1 MGVPDET
8 GADPH
13 GPADPCGDPFLRTR
27 FAIPALPA
35 THLRRDRLLEH
46 LDAAPRTPLT
56 VVGGAAGAGKT
67 LLVADWAATRG
78 TPVAWLTAQMAD
90 KGHGTFWAYLLQ
102 ALRLAGVTLSAEV
115 GLPAEAGRV
124 DDALLTRLAVELGAR
139 AAPVTAV
146 IDEYDR
152 VTDPEIA
159 DQLEFVLR
167 HAGTGVRLVLVTRTE
182 PLLPL
187 HRYRA
192 AGAVTEIRN
201 DELAFTP
208 EEAGDLLALHGLR
221 LPPDEIGALL
231 ARTRGWAAGL
241 RLSAL
246 AAQGERDPRSYLKE
260 FEADRTTIGDYLI
273 AEVLKRQRAE
283 TQDLLLR
290 ISVLDRFG
298 PALADALTGRAD
310 AELILTALHRE
321 NAFVEDLGHS
331 WFRLHPLFREIL
343 RAHLR
348 ARHPGLETEL
358 HRRAAAWLRRHG
370 PLGETLEHAAAAG
383 DREAAAGALVGDLAL
398 GELLT
403 GPRAEPLAALFCA
416 MGSEPRTPAT
426 DLVRAARALS
436 LGDLDRALPHLERAT
451 RELEDVAFRPVQG
464 PDGPGREQ
472 QRERGDPGE
481 VAAARLGCALLQ
493 VLAARLAGSPSRA
506 EAAAR
511 RAEELTREVPGRLLD
526 RHPELTALLRA
537 HLGAA
542 RLWAGRFTQARAA
555 LTAVTDHGRTTPAA
569 SAQVRAPEPAS
580 PVGTRT
586 PAAPGRPSTAQVGE
600 ECLAHLALLD
610 HLDGHPGRAERKALA
625 ALAAADHTD
634 PSVLPGVG
642 PAALVLVAVAT
653 ERDELDRAEALLDA
667 PPDAA
672 DARQP
677 VRDPVARALHT
688 LVTARLL
695 LARGDTEGALEAA
708 DRTVAAEEPSPWAEA
723 HAALVAAG
731 AHLAD
736 GRPELAVKLLT
747 DLPGED
753 PLCLVGAAQA
763 ELAAGRPAH
772 ARDLLDRLRPQSAPG
787 LARVRPQPAPR
798 LARMRPQ
805 HTPGPLIAVRSAL
818 VRAELAGAE
827 GDREARRRFVAQ
839 ALREA
844 RRDRLRRPFKEAG
857 PWLRPL
863 LATPALRPLAEGWLL
878 PGAGSPDGT
887 AAVPEPPPVIEELSG
902 RERDVLVR
910 LAEMMSTEEI
920 AADLFVSVNTVKT
933 HLKSAYRK
941 LGVNRRHDAV
951 HRARE
956 LGLL

>member
-1 MGVPDET
+1 MVVTTMGVPDET

-27 FAIPALPA
+27 FAIPTLPL
-35 THLRRDRLLEH
+35 TYLRRERLLGR
-46 LDAAPRTPLT
+46 LDAAPGTPLT

-78 TPVAWLTAQMAD
+78 PRVAWLTAQMAD
-90 KGHGTFWAYLLQ
+90 KGRGTFWAYLLQ

-124 DDALLTRLAVELGAR
+124 DDALLTRLAAELSAR
-139 AAPVTAV
+139 EAPVTAV

-201 DELAFTP
+201 DDLAFIP
-208 EEAGDLLALHGLR
+208 EEAADLLALHGMR
-221 LPPDEIGALL
+221 LPPDEVAALL

-290 ISVLDRFG
+290 ISVLDRFC
-298 PALADALTGRAD
+298 PALADTLTGRGD
-310 AELILTALHRE
+310 AEPILTGLHRE

-358 HRRAAAWLRRHG
+358 HRRAAAWLRHRG

-383 DREAAAGALVGDLAL
+383 DWEAAAGALVGELAL

-403 GPRAEPLAALFCA
+403 GPRAESLAALFSA
-416 MGSEPRTPAT
+416 MGPEPRTAAT
-426 DLVRAARALS
+426 DLVRAAGELS
-436 LGDLDRALPHLERAT
+436 LGDLDRGLPHLRRAE
-451 RELEDVAFRPVQG
+451 RELAREPH
-464 PDGPGREQ
+464 GPGRGVE
-472 QRERGDPGE
+472 DTPADL
-481 VAAARLGCALLQ
+481 AAARLGCTLLQ
-493 VLAARLAGSPSRA
+493 ALAARLTGSPARA

-511 RAEELTREVPGRLLD
+511 RAEELRQEVPGPLLD

-542 RLWAGRFTQARAA
+542 RLWSGRFTQARAA
-555 LTAVTDHGRTTPAA
+555 LTAVADSGRTASTAPA
-569 SAQVRAPEPAS
+569 PAS
-580 PVGTRT
+580 EV
-586 PAAPGRPSTAQVGE
+586 RPSTAQVRE

-610 HLDGHPGRAERKALA
+610 HLDGRPGPAERKALA
-625 ALAAADHTD
+625 ALAAAGHAG
-634 PSVLPGVG
+634 PSPLPGVG
-642 PAALVLVAVAT
+642 TATLVLAAVAMD
-653 ERDELDRAEALLDA
+653 RDEPDRAEALLGSLT
-667 PPDAA
+667 DAA
-672 DARQP
+672 DARHP
-677 VRDPVARALHT
+677 APDPVARAGHA

-708 DRTVAAEEPSPWAEA
+708 DRTVVADEPSPWAET

-736 GRPELAVKLLT
+736 GRPELAAKMLT
-747 DLPGED
+747 ELPGED
-753 PLCLVGAAQA
+753 PLCLAAAAQA
-763 ELAAGRPAH
+763 ELAAGRPEH
-772 ARDLLDRLRPQSAPG
+772 ALELLDRI
-787 LARVRPQPAPR
+787 
-798 LARMRPQ
+798 RPQ
-805 HTPGPLIAVRSAL
+805 HAPGPLVTVRTAL
-818 VRAELAGAE
+818 VRARLADVE
-827 GDREARRRFVAQ
+827 GDHEARRRFVAQ

-844 RRDRLRRPFKEAG
+844 RRDRLRCPFREAG

-863 LATPALRPLAEGWLL
+863 LTTAPLRPLAEGWLL
-878 PGAGSPDGT
+878 RGAASPDGT
-887 AAVPEPPPVIEELSG
+887 AAAAGPLPVVVEELSG

-920 AADLFVSVNTVKT
+920 AADLYVSVNTVKT

-951 HRARE
+951 RRARE

>member
-1 MGVPDET
+1 MVVTTMGVPDET
-8 GADPH
+8 GADPR

-27 FAIPALPA
+27 FAIPTLPV
-35 THLRRDRLLEH
+35 TYLRRDRLLGH
-46 LDAAPRTPLT
+46 LDRAPAAPLT

-67 LLVADWAATRG
+67 LLVADWAATRR

-90 KGHGTFWAYLLQ
+90 KGRGTFWAYLLQ

-124 DDALLTRLAVELGAR
+124 DDALLTRLAAELSAR
-139 AAPVTAV
+139 QAPVTAV

-167 HAGTGVRLVLVTRTE
+167 HADTGVRLVLVTRTE

-273 AEVLKRQRAE
+273 AEVLRRQRAE

-290 ISVLDRFG
+290 ISVLDRFS

-383 DREAAAGALVGDLAL
+383 DWAAAAGALVGDLAL

-403 GPRAEPLAALFCA
+403 GPRAEPLAALFAA
-416 MGSEPRTPAT
+416 MGPEPRTPAT

-436 LGDLDRALPHLERAT
+436 LGDLDRGLPHLERAT
-451 RELEDVAFRPVQG
+451 RELEGATNRPTRN
-464 PDGPGREQ
+464 PDGLAREQ
-472 QRERGDPGE
+472 HQEQPE
-481 VAAARLGCALLQ
+481 PAEPAELAAARLGCALLH
-493 VLAARLAGSPSRA
+493 VLAARLTGSPTRA
-506 EAAAR
+506 EAAAH
-511 RAEELTREVPGRLLD
+511 RAEELKQEVPGRLLD

-542 RLWAGRFTQARAA
+542 RLWAGRFPQARAA
-555 LTAVTDHGRTTPAA
+555 LTAVTDQGRTTPTA
-569 SAQVRAPEPAS
+569 SAQVRDVEPAS
-580 PVGTRT
+580 PVRTRT
-586 PAAPGRPSTAQVGE
+586 PVAPGRPSTAQVRE

-610 HLDGHPGRAERKALA
+610 HLDGRPGRAERKALA

-634 PSVLPGVG
+634 PSTLPGIG
-642 PAALVLVAVAT
+642 PATLVLAAVAT
-653 ERDELDRAEALLDA
+653 DRDELDRAEALLGA

-672 DARQP
+672 DARP
-677 VRDPVARALHT
+677 PARDPVTQALHA

-747 DLPGED
+747 ELPGED

-763 ELAAGRPAH
+763 ELAAGRPGH
-772 ARDLLDRLRPQSAPG
+772 ALDLLGRIH
-787 LARVRPQPAPR
+787 
-798 LARMRPQ
+798 PQ

-818 VRAELAGAE
+818 VEAELAGVE
-827 GDREARRRFVAQ
+827 GDREARRRLVAQ

-887 AAVPEPPPVIEELSG
+887 AAVPEPPPMVEELSG

>member
-35 THLRRDRLLEH
+35 THLRRDRLLGH

-124 DDALLTRLAVELGAR
+124 DDALLTRLAVELSAR

-451 RELEDVAFRPVQG
+451 RELEDAADRPVQG

-472 QRERGDPGE
+472 HREGGDPGE

-511 RAEELTREVPGRLLD
+511 RAEELTQEVPGRLLD

-555 LTAVTDHGRTTPAA
+555 LSAVTDHGRTTPAA
-569 SAQVRAPEPAS
+569 SAQVRALEPAS

-610 HLDGHPGRAERKALA
+610 HLDGRPGRAERKALA

-642 PAALVLVAVAT
+642 PAALVLAAVAT

-667 PPDAA
+667 PP

>member
-8 GADPH
+8 GADPR

-35 THLRRDRLLEH
+35 TYLRRERLLGH
-46 LDAAPRTPLT
+46 LDEAPRRPLT

-67 LLVADWAATRG
+67 LLAADWAAAHPGR
-78 TPVAWLTAQMAD
+78 VAWLTAQMAD
-90 KGHGTFWAYLLQ
+90 KGRGTFWAYLLQ
-102 ALRLAGVTLSAEV
+102 ALRLAGVTLSDGV

-124 DDALLTRLAVELGAR
+124 DEALLTRLAAELSAR
-139 AAPVTAV
+139 ETPVTAV

-167 HAGTGVRLVLVTRTE
+167 HADPGVRLVLVTRTE

-208 EEAGDLLALHGLR
+208 AEAAELLELHGLR
-221 LPPDEIGALL
+221 LPADEVTALL

-241 RLSAL
+241 RLCAL
-246 AAQGERDPRSYLKE
+246 AAQGAADPRTYLKE
-260 FEADRTTIGDYLI
+260 FEADRTTIGDFLL

-290 ISVLDRFG
+290 VSVLDRFC

-310 AELILTALHRE
+310 AELILTGLHRE

-331 WFRLHPLFREIL
+331 WFRLHPLFRDIL

-358 HRRAAAWLRRHG
+358 HRRAAAWLRHSG

-383 DREAAAGALVGDLAL
+383 DWAAAADALVGDLAL

-403 GPRAEPLAALFCA
+403 GPRAETLADLFSA
-416 MGSEPRTPAT
+416 MGPGPGTPAT
-426 DLVRAARALS
+426 DLVRAALELS
-436 LGDLDRALPHLERAT
+436 RGGLDRALPPLERAA
-451 RELEDVAFRPVQG
+451 RALAAEPA
-464 PDGPGREQ
+464 
-472 QRERGDPGE
+472 GDA
-481 VAAARLGCALLQ
+481 AAARFGCALLRT
-493 VLAARLAGSPSRA
+493 LAARLTGSSAQA
-506 EAAAR
+506 ETAAR
-511 RAEELTREVPGRLLD
+511 QAVRLRREIPGRLLD
-526 RHPELTALLRA
+526 RHPEPAALLDT

-542 RLWAGRFTQARAA
+542 RLWAGRYAEARAA
-555 LTAVTDHGRTTPAA
+555 LTAAADTGR
-569 SAQVRAPEPAS
+569 
-580 PVGTRT
+580 
-586 PAAPGRPSTAQVGE
+586 AAPTAQA
-600 ECLAHLALLD
+600 LAHLALLD
-610 HLDGHPGRAERKALA
+610 HLEGHPGRAERRALA
-625 ALAAADHTD
+625 ALSEAEH
-634 PSVLPGVG
+634 PG
-642 PAALVLVAVAT
+642 PAVPPGAGLATLVLAAVAT
-653 ERDELDRAEALLDA
+653 DRDELERAEALLAA
-667 PPDAA
+667 PA
-672 DARQP
+672 DALG
-677 VRDPVARALHT
+677 DPVTEAQRAI
-688 LVTARLL
+688 VTGRVR

-708 DRTVAAEEPSPWAEA
+708 DRMVLAQETSPWAEA
-723 HAALVAAG
+723 HTALVAAG
-731 AHLAD
+731 AHLAE

-747 DLPGED
+747 EPPGGE
-753 PLCLVGAAQA
+753 PLCLVGAARA
-763 ELAAGRPAH
+763 ELAAGRPAN
-772 ARDLLDRLRPQSAPG
+772 AAELLDRIPAHHGLGPLVTVGAA
-787 LARVRPQPAPR
+787 LARAQW
-798 LARMRPQ
+798 
-805 HTPGPLIAVRSAL
+805 H
-818 VRAELAGAE
+818 GAE
-827 GDREARRRFVAQ
+827 GDPAGQRGLVAR

-844 RRDRLRRPFKEAG
+844 RPERLRRPFREAG
-857 PWLRPL
+857 PWLPPL
-863 LATPALRPLAEGWLL
+863 LAALPLRALAEGWLL
-878 PGAGSPDGT
+878 PGTPRPDGT
-887 AAVPEPPPVIEELSG
+887 GRVDEPPPMVEELSG

-920 AADLFVSVNTVKT
+920 AADLYVSVNTVKT

-941 LGVNRRHDAV
+941 LSVNRRHDAV
-951 HRARE
+951 RRARE

>member
-1 MGVPDET
+1 MVVTTMGVPDET
-8 GADPH
+8 GADPY

-27 FAIPALPA
+27 FAIPTLPV
-35 THLRRDRLLEH
+35 TYLRRDRLLGH
-46 LDAAPRTPLT
+46 LDLAPAAPLT

-67 LLVADWAATRG
+67 LLVADWAATRR

-90 KGHGTFWAYLLQ
+90 KGRGTFWAYLLQ

-124 DDALLTRLAVELGAR
+124 DDALLTRLAAELSAR
-139 AAPVTAV
+139 EAPVTAV

-167 HAGTGVRLVLVTRTE
+167 HADTGVRLVLVTRTE

-208 EEAGDLLALHGLR
+208 EEAGDLLALHGMR

-273 AEVLKRQRAE
+273 AEVLRRQRAE

-290 ISVLDRFG
+290 ISVLDRFC

-370 PLGETLEHAAAAG
+370 PLVETLEHAAAAG
-383 DREAAAGALVGDLAL
+383 DWAAAAGALVGDLAL
-398 GELLT
+398 GELLA
-403 GPRAEPLAALFCA
+403 GPRAEPLAALFAA
-416 MGSEPRTPAT
+416 MGPEPRTPAT

-436 LGDLDRALPHLERAT
+436 LGDLDRGLPHLERAT
-451 RELEDVAFRPVQG
+451 RELEGATNRPTQEPNG
-464 PDGPGREQ
+464 LAREPRQ
-472 QRERGDPGE
+472 EQPEPAE
-481 VAAARLGCALLQ
+481 TAAARLGCALLH
-493 VLAARLAGSPSRA
+493 VLAARLTGSPARA
-506 EAAAR
+506 EVAAR
-511 RAEELTREVPGRLLD
+511 RAEELKQEVPGRLLD

-542 RLWAGRFTQARAA
+542 RLWAGRFTEARAA
-555 LTAVTDHGRTTPAA
+555 LTAVTDHGRTTPTA
-569 SAQVRAPEPAS
+569 SAQVRAPEPVS
-580 PVGTRT
+580 PVRTRT
-586 PAAPGRPSTAQVGE
+586 PVAPGRPSTAQVRE

-610 HLDGHPGRAERKALA
+610 HLDGRPGRAERKALA

-634 PSVLPGVG
+634 PSTFPGVG
-642 PAALVLVAVAT
+642 PATLVLAAVAT
-653 ERDELDRAEALLDA
+653 DRDELDRAEALLDA

-672 DARQP
+672 DARPP
-677 VRDPVARALHT
+677 VRDPAAQALHA

-708 DRTVAAEEPSPWAEA
+708 DRTVVAEEPSPWAEA

-747 DLPGED
+747 ELPGED

-772 ARDLLDRLRPQSAPG
+772 ALDLLDRI
-787 LARVRPQPAPR
+787 
-798 LARMRPQ
+798 RPQ

-818 VRAELAGAE
+818 VEAELAGVE
-827 GDREARRRFVAQ
+827 GDREARRRLVAQ

-844 RRDRLRRPFKEAG
+844 RRDRLRRPFKETG

-878 PGAGSPDGT
+878 PGACSPDGT
-887 AAVPEPPPVIEELSG
+887 AAVPEPPPMIEELSG

>member
-1 MGVPDET
+1 MT
-8 GADPH
+8 Y
-13 GPADPCGDPFLRTR
+13 
-27 FAIPALPA
+27 
-35 THLRRDRLLEH
+35 LRRDRLLGH
-46 LDAAPRTPLT
+46 LDLAPRTPLT

-78 TPVAWLTAQMAD
+78 RRVAWLTAQMAD
-90 KGHGTFWAYLLQ
+90 KGRGTFWAYLLQ

-124 DDALLTRLAVELGAR
+124 DDALLTRLAAELSAR
-139 AAPVTAV
+139 EAPVTAV

-167 HAGTGVRLVLVTRTE
+167 HADTGIRLVLVTRTE

-201 DELAFTP
+201 DELAFTF
-208 EEAGDLLALHGLR
+208 EEAGDLLALHGMR

-246 AAQGERDPRSYLKE
+246 AAQGERDPRSYLRE

-273 AEVLKRQRAE
+273 AEVLRRQRAE

-290 ISVLDRFG
+290 ISVLDRFC

-383 DREAAAGALVGDLAL
+383 DWAAAADALVGDLAL
-398 GELLT
+398 GELLS
-403 GPRAEPLAALFCA
+403 GPRAEPLAALFSA
-416 MGSEPRTPAT
+416 MGPEPRTPAT
-426 DLVRAARALS
+426 DLVRAARELS
-436 LGDLDRALPHLERAT
+436 AGDLDRGLPHLERAA
-451 RELEDVAFRPVQG
+451 RELDGTASRPAQEPHG
-464 PDGPGREQ
+464 PVPERDEPGGQPRQPAPGAGDAPAEQ
-472 QRERGDPGE
+472 
-481 VAAARLGCALLQ
+481 AAARLGCTLLR
-493 VLAARLAGSPSRA
+493 VLAARLTGSPSRA

-511 RAEELTREVPGRLLD
+511 HAEELKQEVPGRLLD

-542 RLWAGRFTQARAA
+542 RLWAGRFTEARAA
-555 LTAVTDHGRTTPAA
+555 LTAVTDRGRATPTA
-569 SAQVRAPEPAS
+569 SAQVPAPEPAS
-580 PVGTRT
+580 PVRTRT
-586 PAAPGRPSTAQVGE
+586 PAAPGRPSTAQVRE

-610 HLDGHPGRAERKALA
+610 HLDGRPGRAERKALA
-625 ALAAADHTD
+625 ALAAGHADPRT
-634 PSVLPGVG
+634 LPGVG
-642 PAALVLVAVAT
+642 PATLVLAAVAT
-653 ERDELDRAEALLDA
+653 DRDELDRAETLLAA
-667 PPDAA
+667 PPDGD

-677 VRDPVARALHT
+677 VRDPVTRALHA

-695 LARGDTEGALEAA
+695 LARGDIEGALEAA

-736 GRPELAVKLLT
+736 GRPELAVKLLRE
-747 DLPGED
+747 LPGED
-753 PLCLVGAAQA
+753 PLCLLGAARA
-763 ELAAGRPAH
+763 ELAAGCPSH
-772 ARDLLDRLRPQSAPG
+772 ALDLLDRIH
-787 LARVRPQPAPR
+787 PR
-798 LARMRPQ
+798 HA
-805 HTPGPLIAVRSAL
+805 PGPLIAVRTAL
-818 VRAELAGAE
+818 LRAELAGIE
-827 GDREARRRFVAQ
+827 GDREARRRLVAQ

-844 RRDRLRRPFKEAG
+844 RRDRLRSPFKEAG

-878 PGAGSPDGT
+878 PGAGTPYT
-887 AAVPEPPPVIEELSG
+887 AATVPEPPPMVEELSA

>member
-1 MGVPDET
+1 MVVTTMGVPDET
-8 GADPH
+8 GTDPY
-13 GPADPCGDPFLRTR
+13 GPADPCGDPFLRAR
-27 FAIPALPA
+27 FAIPALPV
-35 THLRRDRLLEH
+35 TYLRRDRLLGH
-46 LDAAPRTPLT
+46 LDLAPRTPLT

-78 TPVAWLTAQMAD
+78 PRVAWLTAQMAD
-90 KGHGTFWAYLLQ
+90 KGTGTFWAYLLQ
-102 ALRLAGVTLSAEV
+102 ALRLAGVSLSAEV

-124 DDALLTRLAVELGAR
+124 DEALLTRVAAELGAR
-139 AAPVTAV
+139 ARPVTAV

-167 HAGTGVRLVLVTRTE
+167 HAHTGIRLVLVTRTE

-192 AGAVTEIRN
+192 AGAITEIRN

-208 EEAGDLLALHGLR
+208 EEAAGLLALHGLR
-221 LPPDEIGALL
+221 LPPDEVGALL

-246 AAQGERDPRSYLKE
+246 AAQGERDPRSYLRE

-290 ISVLDRFG
+290 ISVLDRFC

-348 ARHPGLETEL
+348 ARLSGLETEL
-358 HRRAAAWLRRHG
+358 HRRAAGWLRRHG
-370 PLGETLEHAAAAG
+370 PLAETLEHAAAAG
-383 DREAAAGALVGDLAL
+383 DWTAAAGALVGDLAL

-403 GPRAEPLAALFCA
+403 GPRAEPLAAIFSAL
-416 MGSEPRTPAT
+416 GPEPRTPAT
-426 DLVRAARALS
+426 DLVRAARELS
-436 LGDLDRALPHLERAT
+436 LGDLDRGLPHLRRAA
-451 RELEDVAFRPVQG
+451 RELDRARSTP
-464 PDGPGREQ
+464 GPGVED
-472 QRERGDPGE
+472 DPAQL
-481 VAAARLGCALLQ
+481 AAARLGCTLLD
-493 VLAARLAGSPSRA
+493 VLAARLTGSPSRA

-511 RAEELTREVPGRLLD
+511 RAEELRREVPGRLLD

-542 RLWAGRFTQARAA
+542 RLWAGRFAQARAA
-555 LTAVTDHGRTTPAA
+555 LTAVTDHGGTTPEAPASTREPAVTA
-569 SAQVRAPEPAS
+569 SAAATARLRA
-580 PVGTRT
+580 
-586 PAAPGRPSTAQVGE
+586 

-610 HLDGHPGRAERKALA
+610 HLDGRPGRAERKALA
-625 ALAAADHTD
+625 ALAADPADPCA
-634 PSVLPGVG
+634 PSGAG
-642 PAALVLVAVAT
+642 PATLVLAAVAT
-653 ERDELDRAEALLDA
+653 DRDELDRAEALLA
-667 PPDAA
+667 PQPDAA
-672 DARQP
+672 DARHP
-677 VRDPVARALHT
+677 VRDPVTRALHA

-708 DRTVAAEEPSPWAEA
+708 DRAVVAEEPSPWAEA

-747 DLPGED
+747 ELPGED

-763 ELAAGRPAH
+763 ELAADRPPH
-772 ARDLLDRLRPQSAPG
+772 ALALLDRIRPQQAT
-787 LARVRPQPAPR
+787 A
-798 LARMRPQ
+798 
-805 HTPGPLIAVRSAL
+805 PLIAVRAAL
-818 VRAELAGAE
+818 VRARLAGVE
-827 GDREARRRFVAQ
+827 GDREARRRLVAR

-844 RRDRLRRPFKEAG
+844 RRNRLRRPFREAG

-863 LATPALRPLAEGWLL
+863 LTTPPLRPLAEGWLL
-878 PGAGSPDGT
+878 AAGPDGT
-887 AAVPEPPPVIEELSG
+887 ASVAEPPPMVEELSG
-902 RERDVLVR
+902 REHDVLVR

-920 AADLFVSVNTVKT
+920 AADLYVSVNTVKT

>member
-1 MGVPDET
+1 MVVTTMGVPDET

-35 THLRRDRLLEH
+35 THLRRDRLLGH

-321 NAFVEDLGHS
+321 NAFVEDLGYS

-451 RELEDVAFRPVQG
+451 RELEDVATRPVQG

-472 QRERGDPGE
+472 HRERGDPGE

-610 HLDGHPGRAERKALA
+610 HLDGRPGRAERKALA

-642 PAALVLVAVAT
+642 PAALVLAAVAT

-772 ARDLLDRLRPQSAPG
+772 ARDLLARLRPQSA
-787 LARVRPQPAPR
+787 
-798 LARMRPQ
+798 
-805 HTPGPLIAVRSAL
+805 PGPLIAVRSAL

>member
-1 MGVPDET
+1 MIRDPTTMVVTTMGVPDET
-8 GADPH
+8 GADPQ

-27 FAIPALPA
+27 FAIPTLPV
-35 THLRRDRLLEH
+35 TYLRRDRLLGH
-46 LDAAPRTPLT
+46 LDAAPGTPLT

-67 LLVADWAATRG
+67 LLVADWAARRG
-78 TPVAWLTAQMAD
+78 RPVAWLTAQMAD
-90 KGHGTFWAYLLQ
+90 KGRGTFWAYLLQ
-102 ALRLAGVTLSAEV
+102 ALRRAGATLSDEV

-124 DDALLTRLAVELGAR
+124 DDALLTRLAAELSAR

-208 EEAGDLLALHGLR
+208 EEAAALLELHGMR
-221 LPPDEIGALL
+221 LPPDEVAALL

-246 AAQGERDPRSYLKE
+246 AAQGERDPRSYLRE

-273 AEVLKRQRAE
+273 AEVLRRQRPE

-290 ISVLDRFG
+290 ISVLDRFC

-310 AELILTALHRE
+310 AELILTGLHRE

-358 HRRAAAWLRRHG
+358 HRRAAGWLRHSG

-383 DREAAAGALVGDLAL
+383 DWAGAAEALVGDLAL
-398 GELLT
+398 GELLA
-403 GPRAEPLAALFCA
+403 GPRAESLAALFAA
-416 MGSEPRTPAT
+416 MGPEPRTPAT

-436 LGDLDRALPHLERAT
+436 LGDLDRGLPILERAART
-451 RELEDVAFRPVQG
+451 LAREPRPAAKG
-464 PDGPGREQ
+464 IAPTAS
-472 QRERGDPGE
+472 DP
-481 VAAARLGCALLQ
+481 AAARLGCTLLQ
-493 VLAARLAGSPSRA
+493 ALAARLTGSPAQA

-511 RAEELTREVPGRLLD
+511 RAEELRREVPGRLLD
-526 RHPELTALLRA
+526 LHPELTALLRA

-542 RLWAGRFTQARAA
+542 HLWAGRFTEARAA
-555 LTAVTDHGRTTPAA
+555 LTAVADAGRTAA
-569 SAQVRAPEPAS
+569 V
-580 PVGTRT
+580 
-586 PAAPGRPSTAQVGE
+586 RPSAARVGE
-600 ECLAHLALLD
+600 ECLAQLALLD
-610 HLDGHPGRAERKALA
+610 HLDGHPGRAERKALTALADADHTGTSAPPGA
-625 ALAAADHTD
+625 ALAT
-634 PSVLPGVG
+634 
-642 PAALVLVAVAT
+642 LVLAAVAT
-653 ERDELDRAEALLDA
+653 DRDELDRAEALLDSLT
-667 PPDAA
+667 D
-672 DARQP
+672 D
-677 VRDPVARALHT
+677 VRRPGCDPASRAEHA
-688 LVTARLL
+688 LVIARLL

-708 DRTVAAEEPSPWAEA
+708 DRTVVAREPSPWVEA
-723 HAALVAAG
+723 QAALVVAG
-731 AHLAD
+731 SHLAE
-736 GRPELAVKLLT
+736 GRPALAAKLLT
-747 DLPGED
+747 ELPGED
-753 PLCLVGAAQA
+753 PLCLVDAARA

-772 ARDLLDRLRPQSAPG
+772 AGDLLDRIRPRQG
-787 LARVRPQPAPR
+787 LGTV
-798 LARMRPQ
+798 
-805 HTPGPLIAVRSAL
+805 TAVRAAL
-818 VRAELAGAE
+818 AEAQLAGVE

-844 RRDRLRRPFKEAG
+844 RRDRLRRPFREAG

-863 LATPALRPLAEGWLL
+863 LATAPLRALAEGWLL
-878 PGAGSPDGT
+878 PGAPAPDGT
-887 AAVPEPPPVIEELSG
+887 APAAEPAPVVEELTG

-951 HRARE
+951 RRARE

>member
-1 MGVPDET
+1 MVVTTMGVPDET
-8 GADPH
+8 GADPQ

-27 FAIPALPA
+27 FAIPTLPV
-35 THLRRDRLLEH
+35 TYLRRDRLLGH
-46 LDAAPRTPLT
+46 LDAAPGTPLT

-67 LLVADWAATRG
+67 LLVADWAARRG
-78 TPVAWLTAQMAD
+78 RPVAWLTAQMAD
-90 KGHGTFWAYLLQ
+90 KGRGTFWAYLLQ
-102 ALRLAGVTLSAEV
+102 SLRRAGVTLSAEV

-124 DDALLTRLAVELGAR
+124 DDALLTRLAAELSAR

-152 VTDPEIA
+152 VTDPETA

-208 EEAGDLLALHGLR
+208 DEAAELLELHGMR
-221 LPPDEIGALL
+221 LPPDEVAALL

-246 AAQGERDPRSYLKE
+246 AAQGERDPRSYLRE

-273 AEVLKRQRAE
+273 AEVLRRQPSE

-290 ISVLDRFG
+290 ISVLDRFC

-310 AELILTALHRE
+310 AELILTGLHRE

-358 HRRAAAWLRRHG
+358 HRRAAGWLRHSG

-383 DREAAAGALVGDLAL
+383 DWAAAAEALVGDLAL

-403 GPRAEPLAALFCA
+403 GPRAEALAALFA
-416 MGSEPRTPAT
+416 TMGSEPRTPAT

-436 LGDLDRALPHLERAT
+436 LGDLDRGLPILARAARALAQEPHPPAGGTEHTAS
-451 RELEDVAFRPVQG
+451 
-464 PDGPGREQ
+464 
-472 QRERGDPGE
+472 DPS
-481 VAAARLGCALLQ
+481 AARLGCTLLQ
-493 VLAARLAGSPSRA
+493 ALAARLTGSPAQA
-506 EAAAR
+506 EAASR
-511 RAEELTREVPGRLLD
+511 RAEELRREVPGRLLD
-526 RHPELTALLRA
+526 LHPELTALLRA

-542 RLWAGRFTQARAA
+542 HLWAGRFTEARAA
-555 LTAVTDHGRTTPAA
+555 LTAVADAGRTA
-569 SAQVRAPEPAS
+569 SASAVAVRAS
-580 PVGTRT
+580 
-586 PAAPGRPSTAQVGE
+586 AAVRPSAARVGE
-600 ECLAHLALLD
+600 ECLAQLALLD
-610 HLDGHPGRAERKALA
+610 HLDGRPGRAERKALT

-634 PSVLPGVG
+634 TSAPPGAG
-642 PAALVLVAVAT
+642 LATLVLAAVAT
-653 ERDELDRAEALLDA
+653 DRDELDRAAALLDSLT
-667 PPDAA
+667 D
-672 DARQP
+672 D
-677 VRDPVARALHT
+677 VRHPGADPVTRAEHA

-695 LARGDTEGALEAA
+695 LARGDTEGALDAA
-708 DRTVAAEEPSPWAEA
+708 DRPVVAREPSPWVEA
-723 HAALVAAG
+723 QAALVVAG
-731 AHLAD
+731 AHLAE
-736 GRPELAVKLLT
+736 GRPELAAKLLT
-747 DLPGED
+747 ELPGED
-753 PLCLVGAAQA
+753 PLCLVGAARA
-763 ELAAGRPAH
+763 ELAAGRPAR
-772 ARDLLDRLRPQSAPG
+772 AGDLLDRIRPRHG
-787 LARVRPQPAPR
+787 LGTA
-798 LARMRPQ
+798 
-805 HTPGPLIAVRSAL
+805 IAVRAAL
-818 VRAELAGAE
+818 AEAQLAGVA

-844 RRDRLRRPFKEAG
+844 RRDRLRRPFREAG

-863 LATPALRPLAEGWLL
+863 LAAAPLRALAEGWLL
-878 PGAGSPDGT
+878 PGAPAPDGT
-887 AAVPEPPPVIEELSG
+887 APAAGPAPVVEELSG

-951 HRARE
+951 RRARE

>member
-1 MGVPDET
+1 MVVTTMGVPDET
-8 GADPH
+8 GADPR
-13 GPADPCGDPFLRTR
+13 GLADPCGDPFLRTR
-27 FAIPALPA
+27 FAIPTLPV
-35 THLRRDRLLEH
+35 TYLRRDRLLGH

-78 TPVAWLTAQMAD
+78 TRVAWLTAQMAD
-90 KGHGTFWAYLLQ
+90 KGRGTFWAYLLQ

-124 DDALLTRLAVELGAR
+124 DDALLTRLAAELSAR
-139 AAPVTAV
+139 EAPVTAV

-167 HAGTGVRLVLVTRTE
+167 HADTGVRLVLVTRTE

-192 AGAVTEIRN
+192 AGVVTEIRN

-246 AAQGERDPRSYLKE
+246 AAQGERDPRSYLRE

-273 AEVLKRQRAE
+273 AEVLKRQRPE

-383 DREAAAGALVGDLAL
+383 DRAAAADALVGDLAL

-403 GPRAEPLAALFCA
+403 GPRAEPLAALFSA
-416 MGSEPRTPAT
+416 MGPEPRTPAT

-436 LGDLDRALPHLERAT
+436 LGDLDRGLPHLERAT
-451 RELEDVAFRPVQG
+451 RALETHRPTREPNGLVRE
-464 PDGPGREQ
+464 PRPEPG
-472 QRERGDPGE
+472 DL
-481 VAAARLGCALLQ
+481 AAARLGCALLH
-493 VLAARLAGSPSRA
+493 VLAARLTGCPSRA

-511 RAEELTREVPGRLLD
+511 RAEELKQEVPGRLLD

-542 RLWAGRFTQARAA
+542 RLWAGRFTDARAA
-555 LTAVTDHGRTTPAA
+555 LTAVTDHGLTTPTA
-569 SAQVRAPEPAS
+569 SARVPAPEPAA
-580 PVGTRT
+580 PVRTRT
-586 PAAPGRPSTAQVGE
+586 PAVPGRPSTAQVRE

-610 HLDGHPGRAERKALA
+610 HLDGRPGRAERKALA
-625 ALAAADHTD
+625 ALAATDHAD
-634 PSVLPGVG
+634 PCAPPGAG
-642 PAALVLVAVAT
+642 PASLVLAAVAT
-653 ERDELDRAEALLDA
+653 DRDELDRAEALLGTPPGA
-667 PPDAA
+667 P
-672 DARQP
+672 QP
-677 VRDPVARALHT
+677 VRDPVARALHA

-708 DRTVAAEEPSPWAEA
+708 DRTVVAEEPSPWAEA

-731 AHLAD
+731 AHLAE

-753 PLCLVGAAQA
+753 PLCLVGAARA

-772 ARDLLDRLRPQSAPG
+772 ALELLDRMG
-787 LARVRPQPAPR
+787 PQPA
-798 LARMRPQ
+798 
-805 HTPGPLIAVRSAL
+805 PGPLIAVRTAL

-827 GDREARRRFVAQ
+827 GDREARRRLVAQ

-878 PGAGSPDGT
+878 PCAGSPDGT
-887 AAVPEPPPVIEELSG
+887 PVMSELPPVVEELSG

-956 LGLL
+956 RGLL